1 MLRTICLAVAAFAAQ
16 AIQPALNETQ
26 HAAPVVVSLPILV
39 AALGMFVCG
48 PAEGLMWAAL
58 AGLISDAL
66 HAPPLGVDMFC
77 LTLMVFVVRRIGGG
91 TLPRCIPFATMATG
105 ALTFCTLLMAAATR
119 GLWMRTPLVG
129 GPLLVLAMRGA
140 VGNMLVTAVGMVLW
154 RMLPQRL
161 TAQRPRRALS
171 SLR

>member
-1 MLRTICLAVAAFAAQ
+1 MSRLLGMAITAFAAL
-16 AIQPALNETQ
+16 AIQPALNEGQ
-26 HAAPVVVSLPILV
+26 QAAPVMVSLPILV

-48 PAEGLMWAAL
+48 PAEGVLWAAL

-77 LTLMVFVVRRIGGG
+77 LTLMAFAVRRLGGG
-91 TLPRCIPFATMATG
+91 TLPRWIPFATLATG

-129 GPLLVLAMRGA
+129 GPLLALAVRGA
-140 VGNMLVTAVGMVLW
+140 VGNMLVAAVGMMLW

-171 SLR
+171 AGR

>member
-1 MLRTICLAVAAFAAQ
+1 MSRILCLAFAAFIAL
-16 AIQPALNETQ
+16 AIQPALNAGQDAT
-26 HAAPVVVSLPILV
+26 PVMVSLPILV

-48 PAEGLMWAAL
+48 SAEGLLWAAL
-58 AGLISDAL
+58 AGLISDVL

-77 LTLMVFVVRRIGGG
+77 LTLMVFAVRRIGGG
-91 TLPRCIPFATMATG
+91 TLPRSIVFGTLATG

-129 GPLLVLAMRGA
+129 GPLVALAVRGA
-140 VGNMLVTAVGMVLW
+140 MGNMLVAAVGGMLW
-154 RMLPQRL
+154 RLLPQRL
-161 TAQRPRRALS
+161 TADRPRRALS